1 MNEVIV
7 VTGARGTGKSTLAGT
22 FLPPSKIDKTYVH
35 DSENSMNNIVAH
47 LAANDLAFGHYVD
60 LKARFSNLP
69 SDDDLLAHINAGR
82 LPWISERA
90 KSSLADY
97 YLYILDDLARNLT
110 PGRYSLYVHDTL
122 EKLEAGMVAWVET
135 NRKQAGVTTLA
146 FGKLWTTGVYPLYE
160 HFLSSIFGR
169 GVETIILCSHLKNP
183 WSGNRPVVGKVAPSG
198 KKILYKLSS
207 LMLWL
212 VNDRRNADGTP
223 AALVLKERMGQ
234 LTPNPNEDSW
244 LPKRML
250 PERIPHCTW
259 MDIRRYL
266 SEGCNLSNPAEG
278 ESMTEA
284 EKDMISELLTDEQM
298 RLMIL
303 DAEKELEEAKSHGGM
318 FVQQEP
324 PESEID
330 IMALAAEGKSAEE
343 IAVIAKKPLPVVEA
357 MIAKGKA

>member
-7 VTGARGTGKSTLAGT
+7 ITGARGTGKSTLAAT
-22 FLPPSKIDKTYVH
+22 FLPPSEVGKAFVH
-35 DSENSMNNIVAH
+35 DSENSMNNIVAQ
-47 LAANDLAFGHYVD
+47 LAASDLAFGHYVD

-69 SDDDLLAHINAGR
+69 SDDDLLTHINAGK
-82 LPWISERA
+82 LPWTSKET
-90 KSSLADY
+90 KGSLADY
-97 YLYILDDLARNLT
+97 YLYILDDLERNLT
-110 PGRYSLYVHDTL
+110 PGKYSLYIHDTL
-122 EKLEAGMVAWVET
+122 EKLEAGMVAWVES

-212 VNDRRNADGTP
+212 VNDRRNADGAP
-223 AALVLKERMGQ
+223 AALVLKERMGAIRVVNKDWG
-234 LTPNPNEDSW
+234 LS
-244 LPKRML
+244 RML

-259 MDIRRYL
+259 ADIRRYL
-266 SEGCNLSNPAEG
+266 SEGCDLSNPAEG
-278 ESMTEA
+278 EAMTKA
-284 EKDMISELLTDEQM
+284 EKGMISELLTDEQM

-303 DAEKELEEAKSHGGM
+303 DAEKELEEAKSHGAL

-324 PESEID
+324 PKPEVD
-330 IMALAAEGKSAEE
+330 IKALVAEGKSVEE
-343 IAVIAKKPLPVVEA
+343 IAAIVNKPPQVVRA
-357 MIAKGKA
+357 MIAGGKV